1 MLNQEK
7 LTRAEVLK
15 KLNLTEDI
23 LSSYEHELDLEVDE
37 TLNSGGLENFTE
49 EDFESIQMFHKL
61 RESGLTYNEIKL
73 LSSFTEIL
81 KNVNFEGQ
89 EKIKGLLSLSPV
101 YRLKQSLNLAKQEL
115 ESIKTNARELEE
127 ALNREI
133 QSSSHPVSETIT
145 ILRAELEAKQKIIN
159 NLDRAL
165 SESKNGQPQVKGK
178 KAKELYQII
187 TQKDSEL
194 AEIKDELNKS
204 KEQTLELSQRIGLM
218 EDEIAEME
226 LAVEERY
233 HEQISNL
240 RGQIEGLI
248 EKKQNE
254 WDIFYSKTGEQH
266 RKELLT
272 LQRKHEQEVLRLKQI
287 MKEQFE
293 EIEELK
299 TYRNPI
305 AGLLRIGSRR
315 KLRIEN

>member
-1 MLNQEK
+1 MLDQEK
-7 LTRAEVLK
+7 LTREEVLK
-15 KLNLTEDI
+15 KLSLAEDT
-23 LSSYEHELDLEVDE
+23 LSLYEHELEMEVDP
-37 TLNSGGLENFTE
+37 NSKGLESFTG

-81 KNVNFEGQ
+81 KNVSFEGQ

-115 ESIKTNARELEE
+115 DSIKAKAQELEE
-127 ALNREI
+127 SLNREI
-133 QSSSHPVSETIT
+133 SSRSQPLSETIT
-145 ILRAELEAKQKIIN
+145 ALHAELDAKQKTIN
-159 NLDRAL
+159 NLDRRL
-165 SESKNGQPQVKGK
+165 SESKNGQPQIKGK
-178 KAKELYQII
+178 KAKELYEVI

-194 AEIKDELNKS
+194 NAMKKKTEDLTTELNQS
-204 KEQTLELSQRIGLM
+204 KEKTRELSERIELM
-218 EDEIAEME
+218 EDEISEME
-226 LAVEERY
+226 MEVEEKY

-240 RGQIEGLI
+240 REQIEGLI
-248 EKKQNE
+248 QKKQNE

-287 MKEQFE
+287 MKEQSE
-293 EIEELK
+293 ELEELK
-299 TYRNPI
+299 TFRNPI

-315 KLRIEN
+315 